1 MTDTQDRTRAN
12 PEYWLQ
18 EHGDY
23 LYGYAMS
30 RLSDTETARDIVQE
44 TLIAAWKSK
53 KSFRGDSS
61 ARTWLIGIM
70 KHKIIDHVRS
80 EIRKR
85 KLSEELERDPTSDF
99 FDTSGQWLQPVQ
111 AWQGDP
117 EQLSQDQQFAS
128 VLQSCI
134 AALPEQQR
142 EVFTLR
148 ELSGEDSDSICN
160 NFGISATN
168 LHVIMHRA
176 RMALRRCLE
185 INWFGGAK
193 AR

>member
-1 MTDTQDRTRAN
+1 MTVKQGSTIAN
-12 PEYWLQ
+12 PEHWLQ

-30 RLSDTETARDIVQE
+30 RLSDAEAARDIVQE
-44 TLIAAWKSK
+44 TLIAAWRAEHG
-53 KSFRGDSS
+53 FRGDSS
-61 ARTWLIGIM
+61 ARTWLVGIM

-80 EIRKR
+80 EIRTR
-85 KLSEELERDPTSDF
+85 KLSEELERDPSSDF

-111 AWQGDP
+111 AWQGNP
-117 EQLSQDQQFAS
+117 EHLSQNQQFS
-128 VLQSCI
+128 DILQQCM

-142 EVFTLR
+142 EVFALR

-160 NFGISATN
+160 NCGISATN

-176 RMALRRCLE
+176 RMALRKCLE
-185 INWFGGAK
+185 IHWFGGAK